1 MLKYLFLAL
10 IPVFIGFV
18 FSLLRPRPA
27 VTRDLVCQ
35 ALQKLNAGAVLLD
48 VREPGEF
55 AAGHV
60 RGAVNVPLAELRERA
75 PALAPD
81 KDAPRAGVLRHGPPQ
96 HRRRGPPCEDGL
108 HGRVGL
114 RRDGPVALPL
124 ER

>member
-27 VTRDLVCQ
+27 VQLLAASQ

-48 VREPGEF
+48 VREP

-81 KDAPRAGVLRHGPPQ
+81 KDAPVLVCCATG
-96 HRRRGPPCEDGL
+96 RRSADAAARLAKMGYTDVSDCGGMDQWPY
-108 HGRVGL
+108 
-114 RRDGPVALPL
+114 PL